1 MSKVGYKNPPKHT
14 QFGAGESGNPQGK
27 TAAQRKAEIANA
39 EKATLIRGRLLDA
52 VISATDAGASLYHIE
67 SSILKLVKDAEDR
80 GLGTAVQ
87 SVNLESPNGTMTP
100 KPSVD
105 LSGLTDKELKQLER
119 LTNKAANSD
128 GVGKA

>member
-80 GLGTAVQ
+80 GLGTALQ
-87 SVNLESPNGTMTP
+87 SVNLESADGSMSP
-100 KPSVD
+100 KAGLDVSK
-105 LSGLTDKELKQLER
+105 LSTEALAEIMAAQDADQER
-119 LTNKAANSD
+119 
-128 GVGKA
+128 